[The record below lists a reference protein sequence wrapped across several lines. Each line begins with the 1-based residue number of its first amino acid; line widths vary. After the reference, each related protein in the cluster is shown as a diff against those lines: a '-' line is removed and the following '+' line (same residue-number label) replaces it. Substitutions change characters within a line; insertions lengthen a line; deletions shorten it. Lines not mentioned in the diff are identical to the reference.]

1 MSFVAKGFVTNST
14 LSPTLGAIVIGASS
28 GIGEAI
34 AQQLA
39 REGHAVALVARRVDL
54 LNNVAEQIKTSGG
67 RAHVY
72 VHDVTHFDEA
82 PTLFQTILKDLGRV
96 DVVVYCSGVMPKVD
110 RSEFNFEKDK
120 LMMDVQA
127 LGAMAWLDQAA
138 MAFERLGRGS
148 IVGISSVAGDRG
160 RIINPVYNASKAAF
174 STYLEALRNRLSRKG
189 VHVLTVKPGFVD
201 TEMFRSTGRSARGAI
216 SPDQAAAD
224 VWKAI
229 KGRKQTI
236 YTPARW
242 GLIMLVIRHIPSF
255 IFRRLSL

>member
-1 MSFVAKGFVTNST
+1 MTPTPST

-34 AQQLA
+34 ARRLA
-39 REGHAVALVARRVDL
+39 REGYAVALVARRNDL
-54 LNNVAEQIKTSGG
+54 LNAVADKIKSSGG

-72 VHDVTHFDEA
+72 VHDVTHYTEA
-82 PTLFQTILKDLGRV
+82 PTLFQTILKDLGRI
-96 DVVVYCSGVMPKVD
+96 DVVVYCSGVMPQVD
-110 RSEFNFEKDK
+110 RSEFNFVKDK
-120 LMMDVQA
+120 AMIEVNV

-160 RIINPVYNASKAAF
+160 RIINPVYNASKAAL

-201 TEMFRSTGRSARGAI
+201 TEMFRSTGRSSGGAI

-242 GLIMLVIRHIPSF
+242 GLIMLVIRHIPSI